1 MADALT
7 AVFSAWGDT
16 DPKSRAAT
24 LGAALADSFYYADPQ
39 VPSPITNL
47 DDFLAYLDGFT
58 QHMPGASAQVA
69 GKPSAHNGHVRTF
82 VDFMKDGTR
91 MMRGQYFADLDET
104 GRITRLIGFAG
115 TGDDT

>member
-7 AVFSAWGDT
+7 AVFSAWGDS

-24 LGAALADSFYYADPQ
+24 LGAALAPEFYYADPQ

-47 DDFLAYLDGFT
+47 DDFLGYLAGFT
-58 QHMPGASAQVA
+58 EHMPGASAQVA
-69 GKPSAHNGHVRTF
+69 GKPSAHNGHVRVF
-82 VDFMKDGTR
+82 VDFMKDGAR
-91 MMRGQYFADLDET
+91 MMRGQYFADLDDT

-115 TGDDT
+115 TGDPT

>member
-16 DPKSRAAT
+16 DSKSRAAT
-24 LGAALADSFYYADPQ
+24 LGAALSTEFYYADPQ
-39 VPSPITNL
+39 VSSPITNL
-47 DDFLAYLDGFT
+47 DDLSGYLAGFT
-58 QHMPGASAQVA
+58 EHMPGASAQVA
-69 GKPSAHNGHVRTF
+69 GKPSAHNGHVRVF

-91 MMRGQYFADLDET
+91 MMRGQYFADLD
-104 GRITRLIGFAG
+104 GNSKITRLIGFAG